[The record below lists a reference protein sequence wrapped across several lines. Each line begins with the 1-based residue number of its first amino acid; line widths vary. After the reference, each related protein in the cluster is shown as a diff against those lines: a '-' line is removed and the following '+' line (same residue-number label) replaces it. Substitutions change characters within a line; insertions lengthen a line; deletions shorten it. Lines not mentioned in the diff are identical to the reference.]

1 VKVADNV
8 AVPAA
13 DSGLFPMVI
22 VPLRK
27 VTVPV
32 GVPAPGRVTVT
43 VAVKVTL
50 CPTADGFGDEV
61 RLVLVLA
68 LFTTCE
74 TAVLVLVLKSALPPY
89 CAVIE

>member
-1 VKVADNV
+1 VAVNV
-8 AVPAA
+8 AVPAP
-13 DSGLFPMVI
+13 DSGLVPIVA

-32 GVPAPGRVTVT
+32 GVPAPGAVTVT
-43 VAVKVTL
+43 VAVNVTA

-61 RLVLVLA
+61 TLVLELA

-74 TAVLVLVLKSALPPY
+74 TAALELVLKLTLPTY
-89 CAVIE
+89 VAVIE